1 MSDDIILAKLA
12 VIRRCL
18 QRIQSKTG
26 GDPETVDDI
35 YIQDNHLSVCFQI
48 WNPRL

>member
-1 MSDDIILAKLA
+1 MIDDITLAKLA

-26 GDPETVDDI
+26 GDPED
-35 YIQDNHLSVCFQI
+35 C
-48 WNPRL
+48 R